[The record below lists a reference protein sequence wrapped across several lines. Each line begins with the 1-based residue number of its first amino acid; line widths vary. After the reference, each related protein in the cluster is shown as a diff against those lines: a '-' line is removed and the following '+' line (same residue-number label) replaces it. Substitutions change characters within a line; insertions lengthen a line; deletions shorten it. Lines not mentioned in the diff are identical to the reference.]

1 MRPGLYAGH
10 SGHGQRFRAH
20 FLDDLKQ
27 GGSMGLPDFAQRG
40 FIHRVAVL
48 IGVAALATCSVRALA
63 AEGSFD
69 RTLHVSG
76 NVDLQIETGSGS
88 IHVRTGDSNQVRVT
102 GHIRSNDWM
111 DSGEER
117 VKKLESNPP
126 IQQSGNDIRVG
137 HIDDP
142 ELRRNISISY
152 DVVVPP
158 STELRS
164 NTGSGNQEISGVSG
178 SLEANTGS
186 GSLKISSIGSS
197 VRAHSGSGDIEI
209 DGTGGSVLVRT
220 GSGSIHATGV
230 AGGFD
235 GETGSGHLTLEQTAP
250 GSVRAETGSGGLD
263 LHNVHGSLQAQ
274 AGSGSIHADG
284 EATGGWMVH
293 TGSGS
298 VELRL
303 PQNASFDLDAH
314 TSSGSINLHHPV
326 TAEGELGKKDVHG
339 KVGGGGVPVS
349 VQTGSGS
356 IEIQ

>member
-1 MRPGLYAGH
+1 MRLANFA
-10 SGHGQRFRAH
+10 HG
-20 FLDDLKQ
+20 
-27 GGSMGLPDFAQRG
+27 GFAQRL
-40 FIHRVAVL
+40 AVV
-48 IGVAALATCSVRALA
+48 IGVAALATSTLPAFA
-63 AEGSFD
+63 AEGNFE
-69 RTLHVSG
+69 RTLHVNG
-76 NVDLQIETGSGS
+76 NVDLQIDTGSGS
-88 IHVRTGDSNQVRVT
+88 INVRTGDSSEVRIT

-126 IQQSGNDIRVG
+126 IQQSGNDIRIG

-142 ELRRNISISY
+142 DLRRNISISY
-152 DVVVPP
+152 DIVVPA
-158 STELRS
+158 STQLRA
-164 NTGSGNQEISGVSG
+164 NTGSGSQEITGISG

-186 GSLKISSIGSS
+186 GSLKISGIGST
-197 VRAHSGSGDIEI
+197 VRAHSGSGNI
-209 DGTGGSVLVRT
+209 DVDGSGGSVVVRT

-250 GSVRAETGSGGLD
+250 GSVRAETGSGGLE
-263 LHNVHGSLQAQ
+263 LRNVHGSLQAQ
-274 AGSGSIHADG
+274 AGSGSIRADG

-314 TSSGSINLHHPV
+314 TGSGSINLSHPV
-326 TAEGELGKKDVHG
+326 TMQGSIGKKDIHG
-339 KVGGGGVPVS
+339 KVGKGGVPVN
-349 VQTGSGS
+349 VQTGSGN